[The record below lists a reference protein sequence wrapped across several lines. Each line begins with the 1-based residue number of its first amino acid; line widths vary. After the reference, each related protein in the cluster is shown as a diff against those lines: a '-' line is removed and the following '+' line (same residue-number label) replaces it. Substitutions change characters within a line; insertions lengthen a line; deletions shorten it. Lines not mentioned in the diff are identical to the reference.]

1 MCLRIL
7 LVFPRGGELQTPA
20 TGTYIWLINNSILV
34 RKADRNTS
42 SDDDVGA
49 EVISFSNSV
58 VDCEIPVLRVPDAV
72 LTELAFA
79 GASAARGAIVV
90 LRVDNN
96 ASLLLGEVGNNVA
109 PAPGVMDTKCDDEP
123 LSAAADKAEGTGR
136 AAAAHRE
143 NVFAV

>member
-79 GASAARGAIVV
+79 GASAVRGAIIV
-90 LRVDNN
+90 LSDVP
-96 ASLLLGEVGNNVA
+96 A
-109 PAPGVMDTKCDDEP
+109 PASSCRP
-123 LSAAADKAEGTGR
+123 GR
-136 AAAAHRE
+136 AGPVWAGPSRAIFPASHG
-143 NVFAV
+143 FWPGLIL